1 MLHKANS
8 SVFISLLDMGTFC
21 QHSLPLAWKWKLSE
35 VAQLCLTLC
44 DPVNYSPPGS
54 SVHGILQARILE
66 WVAISFSRRSSRPRD
81 RTQVSRIV
89 GRCFNLWATW
99 WVKKVWKEKEH
110 ELIGLSFF
118 PILFAIIF
126 EGSNQINNEAAWV
139 RKNMIEFLA
148 GLCSSECH
156 CLLSACEAS
165 SGLKKSVAFRGCLC
179 LCLP

>member
-1 MLHKANS
+1 MSSLEHK
-8 SVFISLLDMGTFC
+8 I
-21 QHSLPLAWKWKLSE
+21 
-35 VAQLCLTLC
+35 LCLTLKEMGGGRC
-44 DPVNYSPPGS
+44 MKVKVKSLSRVRLFATPWTVAYQAPP
-54 SVHGILQARILE
+54 SVGFS
-66 WVAISFSRRSSRPRD
+66 WVAVSFSRRSSLPRD
-81 RTQVSRIV
+81 RTQVSCIV

-118 PILFAIIF
+118 PLLFAIIF